1 MYGLSNIDT
10 LQGSCKLQNEIEMKR
25 SQSKRNV
32 PKRNQKNPK
41 FNIET
46 KLNQIMSKVFNC

>member
-41 FNIET
+41 FNIKT

>member
-32 PKRNQKNPK
+32 PKRNQKKPK
-41 FNIET
+41 IQHR
-46 KLNQIMSKVFNC
+46 NQIKPDNVKSI